1 MIDYDPFSEAART
14 DALPIYARLR
24 DEAPAHYISKYDAW
38 ALSRFQDI
46 WDCSSDS
53 RFSTASGTTPAQ
65 VLTKDQPVTPML
77 NVMDPPD
84 HTKLRAAIGKC
95 FLPKHLKALEPVA
108 REVFSGL
115 VDEVFERGECD
126 LVQDLAAKLSVQVAR
141 LAIGLPVEDGPLLVD
156 LVSRFFA
163 HDPGRQGMTAD
174 GLAALQELTD
184 YGVEKARDRRRA
196 AGNGPEALDQLVKFE
211 PSGGRFSD
219 DEIASHLTMLV
230 IGGSETFPK
239 TLANGIVRTRGR
251 PERNPGRLRRDPAIR
266 HAYAVP
272 VPDAHGR
279 HRASRAHVASRAG
292 SPLPVRVRESRRPRV
307 RRSRSLRHSALRE
320 ALPDVRCGHARMS
333 RDSRGSYGGEDHA
346 RDDPVPD
353 AGLRGRPRQRGAA
366 AHGIRAGLFAASDP
380 LLARRQSRSQE
391 SGFRRKK

>member
-1 MIDYDPFSEAART
+1 MIDYDPFSEATRT

-46 WDCSSDS
+46 WDCSSDA

-84 HTKLRAAIGKC
+84 HTKLRAAIREC

-108 REVFSGL
+108 RKVFSGL
-115 VDEVFERGECD
+115 VDEVFERGACD
-126 LVQDLAAKLSVQVAR
+126 LVQDLAAKLSVQVAC

-163 HDPGRQGMTAD
+163 HDPGRQGMTTD

-184 YGVEKARDRRRA
+184 YCVEKARDRRRA

-239 TLANGIVRTRGR
+239 TLANGI
-251 PERNPGRLRRDPAIR
+251 GRLWEHKDQRAALVADPKGIPAAYDEILRYDMPTQFLCRTLTDDIELHGHTLRAGQAVLFLYASANRDDREFDDPDRFDTRRCAR
-266 HAYAVP
+266 RFLTFGAGTHACL
-272 VPDAHGR
+272 GT
-279 HRASRAHVASRAG
+279 HVARMEGKITLETILSRMPDYEVDLDNSVRLRTEFVQG
-292 SPLPVRVRESRRPRV
+292 YSRLP
-307 RRSRSLRHSALRE
+307 
-320 ALPDVRCGHARMS
+320 
-333 RDSRGSYGGEDHA
+333 
-346 RDDPVPD
+346 
-353 AGLRGRPRQRGAA
+353 
-366 AHGIRAGLFAASDP
+366 IRF
-380 LLARRQSRSQE
+380 
-391 SGFRRKK
+391 